1 MTHEEF
7 IAAYRSGTIRVRVDR
22 GRAAKLVSARLLLP
36 FVLLPLLGLA
46 VALALT
52 GHAIAGI
59 GVFLATLA
67 LRYFIRA
74 SSQGFVLSRALQ
86 DAGFYQAVLSAG
98 VLVIEQG
105 S

>member
-22 GRAAKLVSARLLLP
+22 RRAAKLVSARLMLP

-46 VALALT
+46 IALALT
-52 GHAIAGI
+52 GRLFAG
-59 GVFLATLA
+59 VALFLLVLA
-67 LRYFIRA
+67 FRYGIRA

-86 DAGFYQAVLSAG
+86 NPAFYEEVVGAG
-98 VLVIEQG
+98 VLSVD
-105 S
+105 

>member
-22 GRAAKLVSARLLLP
+22 QRAAKLVSARLMLP
-36 FVLLPLLGLA
+36 FVVLPLLGLA

-52 GHAIAGI
+52 GRLFAGI
-59 GVFLATLA
+59 VLFLLVLA
-67 LRYFIRA
+67 FRYGIRA

-86 DAGFYQAVLSAG
+86 NPAFYEEVVGAG
-98 VLVIEQG
+98 VLSVD
-105 S
+105 

>member
-22 GRAAKLVSARLLLP
+22 QRAAKLVSARLMLP
-36 FVLLPLLGLA
+36 FVVLPLLGLA

-52 GHAIAGI
+52 GRPFAGI
-59 GVFLATLA
+59 ALFLLVLA
-67 LRYFIRA
+67 FRYGIRA

-86 DAGFYQAVLSAG
+86 NPAFYEEVVGAG
-98 VLVIEQG
+98 VLSVD
-105 S
+105 

>member
-22 GRAAKLVSARLLLP
+22 QRAAKLVSARLMLP

-52 GHAIAGI
+52 GRLFAGI
-59 GVFLATLA
+59 ALFLLVLA
-67 LRYFIRA
+67 LRYGIRA

-86 DAGFYQAVLSAG
+86 SPAFYQEALAAG
-98 VLVIEQG
+98 ILQVD
-105 S
+105 

>member
-22 GRAAKLVSARLLLP
+22 QRAAKLVSARLMLP
-36 FVLLPLLGLA
+36 FVVLPLLGLA

-52 GHAIAGI
+52 GRLFAGI
-59 GVFLATLA
+59 ALFLLVLA
-67 LRYFIRA
+67 FRYGIRA

-86 DAGFYQAVLSAG
+86 NPAFYEEVVGAG
-98 VLVIEQG
+98 VLSVD
-105 S
+105 

>member
-22 GRAAKLVSARLLLP
+22 QRAAKLVSARLMLP
-36 FVLLPLLGLA
+36 FVLLPLVGLA

-52 GHAIAGI
+52 GRLFAGI
-59 GVFLATLA
+59 ALFLLVLA
-67 LRYFIRA
+67 LRYGIRA

-86 DAGFYQAVLSAG
+86 SPAFYQEALAAG
-98 VLVIEQG
+98 ILQVD
-105 S
+105 

>member
-22 GRAAKLVSARLLLP
+22 QRAAKLVSARLMLP

-52 GHAIAGI
+52 GRLFAGI
-59 GVFLATLA
+59 ALFLLVLA
-67 LRYFIRA
+67 FRYGIRA

-86 DAGFYQAVLSAG
+86 NPTFYEEVVGAG
-98 VLVIEQG
+98 VLSVD
-105 S
+105 